1 MIGFKVSKHS
11 GQQYLTFKPR
21 KSFYFLNVFDMALE
35 TAIDPVVNAAA
46 DAIGKN
52 MAALNETI
60 KTTSGSGVWSNYT
73 PTKIFLIHPQTLKDL

>member
-60 KTTSGSGVWSNYT
+60 KTTSGSASGQITRPPKYSSFIR
-73 PTKIFLIHPQTLKDL
+73 KL